1 MIVFRL
7 VYGSYEWQIWTQW
20 GRFLA
25 AVGYYRKWWCFND
38 DCIKDGIWVIRVAN
52 LYDHN
57 LTDVENDDVS
67 MMIVLRMVYGSYEWQ
82 ICLWGPNTLG
92 PPKVIV
98 FSPQIQFININGG
111 QTGEFNM
118 MYALLWNKTL
128 KVAEMVYLYTKLV
141 NLTWFTHF
149 CRWSH
154 LSRFTRFWGDQPW
167 P

>member
-1 MIVFRL
+1 M
-7 VYGSYEWQIWTQW
+7 GTKHSW
-20 GRFLA
+20 
-25 AVGYYRKWWCFND
+25 
-38 DCIKDGIWVIRVAN
+38 
-52 LYDHN
+52 
-57 LTDVENDDVS
+57 
-67 MMIVLRMVYGSYEWQ
+67 
-82 ICLWGPNTLG
+82 
-92 PPKVIV
+92 
-98 FSPQIQFININGG
+98 SPQNNCFVPPNSVYKHKCWPCKSVLMLFSTILRIEDDRLRSLVQHQKFCCLCSCWLKSQAPCKPAFHVQWQMIQNIWKKGTLYVKYCTESSRNGFFVNK
-111 QTGEFNM
+111 TSEFNM